1 MNRQEVAIHLAKINM
16 LNKKLTSML
25 DLNEDIERIKYK
37 IDLSDVSVWRKEIL
51 DFLLHNNCHNI
62 VMFINTMYST
72 KQLQEYAESRKDRY
86 DKNFISDINNLIY
99 TITQFNEFAE
109 LYKKKYKAGKYEL
122 LEDIFANEEAVKL
135 FKRAIEAGYIDE
147 NYKLTDKTSRIQR
160 RAIAWAIGQ
169 LLGIKTRIR
178 YIVFER
184 QWNCKDLGK
193 TAMPELRSKD
203 LDAIKKL
210 YPEVD
215 FSILTAKNDYAFY
228 TVPYDEDRIE
238 EMYMSLIM
246 LGYID
251 IKTKLNEFLKI
262 FSIGDTR
269 NRIPVN
275 WIVDQRRLS
284 YFVLLAFEPTNKNIW
299 EKAQNCFYIK
309 GQIPNR
315 GGLKSGIGT
324 IKNLGQMETLDPAL
338 KAICENFNRP
348 ISPTT

>member
-1 MNRQEVAIHLAKINM
+1 MNRQEVAIYLAKINM
-16 LNKKLTSML
+16 MNKQLTCIL
-25 DLNEDIERIKYK
+25 ELNEDVNRIKYK
-37 IDLSDVSVWRKEIL
+37 LELDSLTTWREDIL
-51 DFLLHNNCHNI
+51 DYLQHNNCHNI

-72 KQLQEYAESRKDRY
+72 EFLQDYVNTSDDKQ
-86 DKNFISDINNLIY
+86 DKVLISQINNLIY
-99 TITQFNEFAE
+99 TINQFNNFAE

-122 LEDIFANEEAVKL
+122 LEEVFANEEAVAL
-135 FKRAIEAGYIDE
+135 FKRAIKAGYMDE

-169 LLGIKTRIR
+169 LLGIRPRIR
-178 YIVFER
+178 YIVFEK

-203 LDAIKKL
+203 MDDIKKL

-215 FSILTAKNDYAFY
+215 FSLLTAQNENAFY
-228 TVPYDEDRIE
+228 TVPYDENRIE

-251 IKTKLNEFLKI
+251 IKTQLKEFLKI
-262 FSIGDTR
+262 FSIGDTK

-275 WIVDQRRLS
+275 WIVDQKRLS
-284 YFVLLAFEPTNKNIW
+284 YFILLAFESTNKNIW
-299 EKAQNCFYIK
+299 EKAKNCFLIK

-315 GGLKSGIGT
+315 GGLKSGIGA
-324 IKNLGQMETLDPAL
+324 IKSEGKMETLDPAL

-348 ISPTT
+348 FTK